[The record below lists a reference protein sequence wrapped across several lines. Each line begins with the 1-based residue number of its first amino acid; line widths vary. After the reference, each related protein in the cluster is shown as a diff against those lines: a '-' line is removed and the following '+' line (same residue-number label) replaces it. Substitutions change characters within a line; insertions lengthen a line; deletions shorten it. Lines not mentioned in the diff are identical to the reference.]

1 MLVLWDWN
9 KLGKIP
15 ILGPQTSVLPIN
27 QSSWYFYLLY
37 PGFLLS
43 NAQPISANYTLAGF
57 YIASFIA
64 GLYWFKREEKMQIL
78 LLMSFF
84 LVSIHPQ
91 FITQNRTV
99 SNPSFVGL
107 FLIISIITFVK
118 WLQESKL
125 QFLFVYAF
133 AMALAVSFSYS
144 AAPVLLSTIIY
155 LVFTKRKHLLNAVG
169 IIVISLSLVNL
180 TTIAFEIK
188 HKFLISRNLFE
199 RGIRIQPIENISL
212 NSRFSNIVNYG
223 FSLGS
228 NEINLLA
235 FLLMTTVVVFVLY
248 SKRIS
253 LLSKQLGLLW
263 LLTMLFSIVLPT
275 QIFPHYI
282 FGMITLVFLFVSS
295 LPLKASFPLIGVM
308 ALIYLN
314 PTQITS
320 YFTPSARTVGQM
332 ESCFEKVCRDYKEPI
347 YATVQANFHT
357 YHYGPE
363 HRFIMKK
370 KGCDVRNIEE
380 PSQNASYMAVVMDG
394 SDFEVGK
401 TSYGELTIF
410 GKAFE
415 VKRYNC
421 QKNFGVAILKR

>member
-1 MLVLWDWN
+1 MLVLWDWE

-15 ILGPQTSVLPIN
+15 ILGPQTSVFPIN

-37 PGFLLS
+37 PGFLLL

-57 YIASFIA
+57 YIASFVA
-64 GLYWFKREEKMQIL
+64 GLYWFRREKRMQIL
-78 LLMSFF
+78 LLLSFF
-84 LVSIHPQ
+84 LISVHPQ

-99 SNPSFVGL
+99 LNPSFVGM
-107 FLIISIITFVK
+107 FLVISITSFVM

-125 QFLFVYAF
+125 RFLIVYAF
-133 AMALAVSFSYS
+133 AMSLAVSFNYS
-144 AAPVLLSTIIY
+144 AAPVLLATIIY

-169 IIVISLSLVNL
+169 INIISLSLVNL

-188 HKFLISRNLFE
+188 HNFLISRSLFE
-199 RGIRIQPIENISL
+199 RGIRIQSTENISL

-228 NEINLLA
+228 NELNLLA
-235 FLLMTTVVVFVLY
+235 FLLISIVVVLVLY
-248 SKRIS
+248 SKKAS
-253 LLSKQLGLLW
+253 LLSKQLGILW
-263 LLTMLFSIVLPT
+263 LLAMVLSIILPT

-282 FGMITLVFLFVSS
+282 FGTMTLVFLFVSS
-295 LPLKASFPLIGVM
+295 LPPKISLPLIGTM

-314 PTQITS
+314 PTQISS
-320 YFTPSARTVGQM
+320 YFMPSPRTVGQM
-332 ESCFEKVCRDYKEPI
+332 ESCFEKVCRDYKEPM
-347 YATVQANFHT
+347 YMTVQANFHP

-370 KGCDVRNIEE
+370 KGCDVRNIED
-380 PSQNASYMAVVMDG
+380 PGQNASIMAVVMDG
-394 SDFEVGK
+394 SEFEAGK
-401 TSYGELTIF
+401 TSYSELITF

-415 VKRYNC
+415 IKRYNC
-421 QKNFGVAILKR
+421 QKNFGVTILKR